1 MESELESKT
10 QYQTKHETKHETK
23 YEAQCEGQSLTQIN
37 KHIETD
43 QTVHT
48 QYQNKQGPQNSNSP
62 VESIPEK
69 RLNLSMFECK

>member
-10 QYQTKHETKHETK
+10 QYQTKHETK

-43 QTVHT
+43 QSVHT

>member
-1 MESELESKT
+1 MESELESKI
-10 QYQTKHETKHETK
+10 QYQTKHETK